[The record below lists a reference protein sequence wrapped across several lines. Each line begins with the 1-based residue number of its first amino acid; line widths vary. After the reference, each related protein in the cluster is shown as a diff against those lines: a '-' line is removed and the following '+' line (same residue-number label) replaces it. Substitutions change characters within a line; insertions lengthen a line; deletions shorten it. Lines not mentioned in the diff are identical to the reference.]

1 MGSVKT
7 KRKLLD
13 YLESNSKDNIFT
25 ISTKKKIAE
34 SVGVSVSTINNNL
47 KKLEEE
53 NKIAVATKK
62 GHNGGIVITLI
73 KERFNTEDLVEFNK
87 SNDNI
92 IQSAQKYAE
101 DLRDKHFPT
110 YTYQRKENRRRTKQ
124 EMAKYKA
131 IKDKNRRIILD
142 MNLELSNMNYPSK
155 EVFNMSYDP
164 EGFYKAYILCKLYD
178 TYCIAHMNAR
188 RDFHERRIEKN
199 DLEPYQVKHH
209 KKYIEFY
216 KNQLVVFL
224 SKNSVSDNFFGS
236 KTFNTFYNFY
246 NKIKD
251 LNNFNVFLYMQNVF
265 NNVSYVY
272 ENTNSS
278 INIPMP
284 NYFNSDKYFE
294 QYYKYIDTIKKN
306 VNNTQR
312 HLGDTELLVDST
324 IYKNNPAL
332 NQLQQMY
339 MSKLN
344 DEIHDIDTMF
354 EKALDLEDLEFG
366 FVRDNKHLTLLNF
379 SDKVDK
385 AIKDMEKEE
394 AKVINKFVKQ
404 LIINEYAPTSFSS
417 NVRTSLFPMQRH
429 HIISELELNNI
440 PLKDNLINIGLV
452 SDNADLRNL
461 TKQDISN
468 LTSVAYDYLV
478 LSKNS
483 STYYVLRMFA
493 DFMGYEVNIRDVKHI
508 LTKYNLEDLIP
519 LTSYGMLDYNRLKR
533 ESEKI

>member
-178 TYCIAHMNAR
+178 TYC
-188 RDFHERRIEKN
+188 
-199 DLEPYQVKHH
+199 
-209 KKYIEFY
+209 
-216 KNQLVVFL
+216 
-224 SKNSVSDNFFGS
+224 
-236 KTFNTFYNFY
+236 
-246 NKIKD
+246 
-251 LNNFNVFLYMQNVF
+251 
-265 NNVSYVY
+265 
-272 ENTNSS
+272 
-278 INIPMP
+278 
-284 NYFNSDKYFE
+284 
-294 QYYKYIDTIKKN
+294 
-306 VNNTQR
+306 
-312 HLGDTELLVDST
+312 
-324 IYKNNPAL
+324 
-332 NQLQQMY
+332 
-339 MSKLN
+339 
-344 DEIHDIDTMF
+344 
-354 EKALDLEDLEFG
+354 
-366 FVRDNKHLTLLNF
+366 
-379 SDKVDK
+379 
-385 AIKDMEKEE
+385 
-394 AKVINKFVKQ
+394 
-404 LIINEYAPTSFSS
+404 
-417 NVRTSLFPMQRH
+417 
-429 HIISELELNNI
+429 
-440 PLKDNLINIGLV
+440 
-452 SDNADLRNL
+452 
-461 TKQDISN
+461 
-468 LTSVAYDYLV
+468 
-478 LSKNS
+478 
-483 STYYVLRMFA
+483 
-493 DFMGYEVNIRDVKHI
+493 
-508 LTKYNLEDLIP
+508 
-519 LTSYGMLDYNRLKR
+519 
-533 ESEKI
+533 